1 MQDIL
6 DSESNIPEIESR
18 EEQLLKL
25 YIGNNED
32 YYLEKWKSINQ
43 GKIASFNIAAFFLSI
58 FRLLYR
64 KMYFEFLILLSIN
77 IGMAVVDTYLI
88 EPLLSTDLM
97 DIYNLLSGLALWLVL
112 GFYGN
117 YFYLKRAQLNISN
130 LENEGYPE
138 EQLKA
143 KIVEKGGT
151 SMRLVVL
158 VFVISIA
165 TLYILL

>member
-1 MQDIL
+1 L
-6 DSESNIPEIESR
+6 DR
-18 EEQLLKL
+18 FR
-25 YIGNNED
+25 Y
-32 YYLEKWKSINQ
+32 
-43 GKIASFNIAAFFLSI
+43 FF
-58 FRLLYR
+58 
-64 KMYFEFLILLSIN
+64 
-77 IGMAVVDTYLI
+77 I
-88 EPLLSTDLM
+88 EPLLSTDIFA
-97 DIYNLLSGLALWLVL
+97 IYESLSNIVFSLVL
-112 GFYGN
+112 GVYGN

-143 KIVEKGGT
+143 KIVENGGT